1 MVKSA
6 NNQVTLQLKPVLP
19 TLGPVSKYLIVV
31 VNEEVGSLR
40 LHQDTQLKSAAEA
53 RTSNLPYYVTAEL
66 TPQVR
71 RFYCLFMSVWHFKLF
86 IWKYTQKKLIIN
98 QPRSLDFSSFTVVVD
113 LESITFRTR

>member
-6 NNQVTLQLKPVLP
+6 NNQETLQLKPVLP

-71 RFYCLFMSVWHFKLF
+71 RFYCLFMSV
-86 IWKYTQKKLIIN
+86 
-98 QPRSLDFSSFTVVVD
+98 
-113 LESITFRTR
+113 